1 MCPDKESVV
10 AVLKVPPM
18 STETIASTVTT
29 SVGWP
34 GDISIFSLSKTEF
47 SVQCWDRE
55 DIVSS
60 YNAVLATQN
69 ALKMLHMPPRIVE
82 AKRPSFL
89 TNQQSD
95 KLTLKQAAV
104 AARVRW
110 NRETGAIGMG
120 SAV

>member
-1 MCPDKESVV
+1 MLNVSRQRKCSGCAQSAAYEHRNHRLDSND
-10 AVLKVPPM
+10 LCRL
-18 STETIASTVTT
+18 TWRHFNIFNIHTQYLLW
-29 SVGWP
+29 SVGH
-34 GDISIFSLSKTEF
+34 
-47 SVQCWDRE
+47 RE

-69 ALKMLHMPPRIVE
+69 ALKMLRMPPRIVE

-110 NRETGAIGMG
+110 KQGNGGNG
-120 SAV
+120 YG